1 MSNKKTLAEQ
11 LKTTPYTLRLH
22 NFTIDKLNRY
32 AELTDNTTT
41 EVVRIAISEFLKGKT
56 LTNTYLPEVESLS
69 IELPVNQK
77 NYILQKENLFNKINF
92 KEDKTV
98 MVNIQKIP
106 NNLDKFNKN
115 FGYYSQAK
123 DKHSGLEFYIL
134 PKLYDPSNN
143 VFSSFFILY
152 FEASSY
158 NLNSIRLLKP
168 VEALNL
174 LNQSENKN
182 LLLKCNSIIKQLED
196 ANNLLISHQE
206 LEDELRRLA
215 KKYNTGN
222 VYEVGSNIEIEEETD
237 IDLLTENAKLKLENQ
252 ELQEY
257 FENQKE
263 YIEKE
268 IPKVVNELIKE
279 YFDEKK

>member
-22 NFTIDKLNRY
+22 NFTIDKLNKY

-56 LTNTYLPEVESLS
+56 LTNTYLPELESLS

-77 NYILQKENLFNKINF
+77 NYILKKDNLFNKVNF
-92 KEDKTV
+92 KDKTV

-106 NNLDKFNKN
+106 NNLDKFDEDHG
-115 FGYYSQAK
+115 FYSRTS
-123 DKHSGLEFYIL
+123 DKHSGLELYIL

-152 FEASSY
+152 FEASTY

-168 VEALNL
+168 VQALNL
-174 LNQSENKN
+174 LNKSNNKN
-182 LLLKCNSIIKQLED
+182 LLLKCNSIIKELED
-196 ANNLLISHQE
+196 ANNLLISRQE
-206 LEDELRRLA
+206 LEDELTRLA

-222 VYEVGSNIEIEEETD
+222 VYEVGSNIEIKEETD
-237 IDLLTENAKLKLENQ
+237 IDLLTENAILKLQNQ
-252 ELQEY
+252 ELEKY

-268 IPKVVNELIKE
+268 IPKIVNELLKE